1 MIILQ
6 TQPDSLNNWSYFV
19 DYVSNNIS
27 ANEIIIVPTVLLV
40 IIYSLKYFL
49 GNKFEKKSF
58 IEFALEFPVDFGFI
72 GITFVLTYFFLEI
85 DKVKFGIS
93 MLVISLLIALVTS
106 GLRRVALNEYYKTNS
121 SDLTLGL
128 TSIFNACLSVLYV
141 LFILS
146 CIK

>member
-6 TQPDSLNNWSYFV
+6 AKADSLNRWSSFV
-19 DYVSNNIS
+19 DYVSNNVS
-27 ANEIIIVPTVLLV
+27 ENEIIIVPVLLLV

-58 IEFALEFPVDFGFI
+58 VEFGLEFPVDFGFI
-72 GITFVLTYFFLEI
+72 GITFVITYFFLEI
-85 DKVKFGIS
+85 NQVKFGLAMVLIS
-93 MLVISLLIALVTS
+93 IVVALFTS
-106 GLRRVALNEYYKTNS
+106 GFRRLALNEFYKDSS
-121 SDLTLGL
+121 SDWALGFYSITN
-128 TSIFNACLSVLYV
+128 TSVAILFV